1 VESVWGIDERKEMIE
16 WEEPEKEEA
25 RIPIKRQCQLLSLSR
40 STAYYRP
47 LGASPEEIRI
57 KNLIDRI
64 YTAEP
69 TYGARRISNTL
80 KTKYGENTGRKKART
95 YMREMGIDAI
105 YPGPNLSKRCKQHY
119 TYPYFLRK
127 VPIMHNNH
135 VWGIDLSYI
144 GTETGFM
151 YLVAIVDWHS
161 RFVVGWSLSNTMN
174 VGFVKKAIEKA
185 FQEHGTPLI
194 MNSDQGS
201 HFTCPAYIDLLKSKE
216 SIKISM
222 NGKGRATDN
231 AITERFFRNL
241 KQEELYR
248 EEVHNGKDA
257 YRLIDNYIRKYNWD
271 RGHQSLGY
279 RTPAQVYLNLRS
291 EEEAE

>member
-1 VESVWGIDERKEMIE
+1 MIE
-16 WEEPEKEEA
+16 WEETDKRGEKV
-25 RIPIKRQCQLLSLSR
+25 PIKKQCELLSISR
-40 STAYYRP
+40 STAYYTP
-47 LGASPEEIRI
+47 LGPSDEEIRI

-80 KTKYGENTGRKKART
+80 RIKYGMNTGRKKVRT

-105 YPGPNLSKRCKQHY
+105 YPGPNLSKRCKQHH
-119 TYPYFLRK
+119 TYPYLLRR
-127 VPIMHNNH
+127 VPITHNNH

-151 YLVAIVDWHS
+151 YLVIIIDWYS
-161 RFVVGWSLSNTMN
+161 RFVVGWGLSNTMH
-174 VGFVKKAIEKA
+174 VDFVKTAVEKA
-185 FQEHGTPLI
+185 FKEHGTPEI

-201 HFTCPAYIDLLKSKE
+201 HFTCAAYIDLLKSKE

-248 EEVHNGKDA
+248 EEIHNGRDA
-257 YRLIDNYIRKYNWD
+257 NRLIDNYIRKYNWE
-271 RGHQSLGY
+271 RCHQSLGY
-279 RTPAQVYLNLRS
+279 STPAQVYMNMQD
-291 EEEAE
+291 AEKVV